1 MICLMYPA
9 PELTNNLRVNDSYLR
24 SVEGIYWITKVQ
36 SGAVDDELSITVYL
50 NTRLV
55 GEF

>member
-1 MICLMYPA
+1 MYPA